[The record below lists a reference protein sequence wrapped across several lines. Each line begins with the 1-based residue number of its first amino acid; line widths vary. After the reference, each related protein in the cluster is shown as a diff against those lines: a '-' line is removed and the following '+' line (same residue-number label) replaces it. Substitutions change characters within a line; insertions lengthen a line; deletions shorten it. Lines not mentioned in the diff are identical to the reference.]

1 MPKHKNKPRTSILI
15 APERVLKKIHEARFF
30 FKKMEESSERAEEF
44 GFYLSAFLSAL
55 KSVEYLAPLANKNRR
70 TQIRDEICQLR
81 HNHPSL
87 NYLLET
93 RDAEVHREGVGI
105 VLELGVAR
113 KLTEPSFIFP
123 SARFKSRF
131 EGRFQGRFTQSRLG
145 ASQTSSVYRP
155 VYRDAWYFR
164 NYPHEVVQTCRDSL
178 DALAEQVTNSLGLEW
193 KAGCPRFD
201 FLPGSWGF

>member
-1 MPKHKNKPRTSILI
+1 MPKHKTKSRMSVLI
-15 APERVLKKIHEARFF
+15 TPQRVLKKIQEAGFF
-30 FKKMEESSERAEEF
+30 LKKMEQLNAQADEI

-70 TQIRDEICQLR
+70 TQIRDEIYQLR

-93 RDAEVHREGVGI
+93 RDAEVHREGVEI
-105 VLELGVAR
+105 VLELGAAR
-113 KLTEPSFIFP
+113 KLTKPSFIFP

-131 EGRFQGRFTQSRLG
+131 EGRFQGRFTPSRLG
-145 ASQTSSVYRP
+145 ASQTSSIYQP

-164 NYPHEVVQTCRDSL
+164 DYSHEVVQTCRDSL
-178 DALAEQVTNSLGLEW
+178 DALADRVAKSLGMEQEVRIAA
-193 KAGCPRFD
+193 KG
-201 FLPGSWGF
+201 